1 MKLDDENLIMEST
14 AIDAKFYQN
23 LAANTSINSALERNN
38 LLDSYG
44 PYLAL
49 KNNQFCSLNEVVCD
63 DCTLKL
69 FDEFGAYPAKAYLN
83 TAILLI
89 RFLQTT
95 QFPNY
100 EIKIQ
105 HSVSDGVYGEFKDNS
120 EDINTKIE
128 KLEKAFEKLVAKD
141 LSINPEVIARTDAI
155 HYFKSQE
162 RKDTAQLLQYCSQD
176 FIVLYNLEGVKV
188 WTPFPVAS
196 RTGLINVYRFMSY
209 QDGFLL
215 RTPSPGDDTSL
226 QPFKTQDKLFNIFK
240 EFVRWGEI
248 LDLNSIY
255 DINQAIIQNKIS
267 EIIKISEALH
277 ERKIANIAAKI
288 KQEGKKL
295 IFIAGPSSSG
305 KTTFSKRLAI
315 QLRAMGFKS
324 IPISLDDYFKD
335 RGELRAE
342 QGEDMNFEVL
352 HALDI
357 ELLNEHLQKM
367 LNCEKLAIPAY
378 DFKTGKKIMDSREI
392 YPDDETFIILE
403 GLHGI
408 NPNLTPDISAKHKFK
423 IYVSALT
430 HLNFNHFNRIATH
443 EMRLIRRIVRDARYR
458 GYPADHTIK
467 LWGNVLEGE
476 KKYIF
481 KYQGN
486 ADVMFNSALV
496 YETSVLKNEAEKYLK
511 AVPLE
516 SESFPIANRL
526 VNILSYYLPAA
537 YKEIPPTSI
546 IREFVGGSSF
556 SF

>member
-1 MKLDDENLIMEST
+1 MEST
-14 AIDAKFYQN
+14 TIDANFYQDLSDNTTINRALEQKN
-23 LAANTSINSALERNN
+23 LA
-38 LLDSYG
+38 DSYG

-49 KNNQFCSLNEVVCD
+49 KNNQFCSLNEFLCG

-69 FDEFGAYPAKAYLN
+69 FNDFGAYPAKAYLN

-89 RFLQTT
+89 RYLQATKF
-95 QFPNY
+95 QDY

-105 HSVSDGVYGEFKDNS
+105 HSVSDGVYGEFRDNNKD
-120 EDINTKIE
+120 IKTKIE
-128 KLEKAFEKLVAKD
+128 KLEDAFENLVVKD
-141 LSINPEVIARTDAI
+141 LNIKPEVISRTDAI
-155 HYFKSQE
+155 HYFNGHN

-176 FIVLYNLEGVKV
+176 FIVLYNLDGIKV

-196 RTGLINVYRFMSY
+196 RTGLISVYRFMSY
-209 QDGFLL
+209 KDGFLL

-226 QPFKTQDKLFNIFK
+226 QRFKAQDKLFNIFK
-240 EFVRWGEI
+240 EFVSWGEI

-277 ERKIANIAAKI
+277 ERKIANIAEKI
-288 KQEGKKL
+288 RKEDKKL

-305 KTTFSKRLAI
+305 KTTFSKRLSI
-315 QLRAMGFKS
+315 QLRAMGYKS
-324 IPISLDDYFKD
+324 IPLSLDDYFKD
-335 RGELRAE
+335 RDELRAE
-342 QGEDMNFEVL
+342 QGDDMNFEVL
-352 HALDI
+352 NALDI
-357 ELLNEHLQKM
+357 ELLNDHLQKM
-367 LNCEKLAIPAY
+367 LNCEKLAIPSY
-378 DFKTGKKIMDSREI
+378 EFKTGKKIMDSREI
-392 YPDDETFIILE
+392 NPDDETFIILE

-408 NPNLTPDISAKHKFK
+408 NPDLTPEISAKHKFK

-481 KYQGN
+481 KFQGN

-526 VNILSYYLPAA
+526 VNILSYYLPASN
-537 YKEIPPTSI
+537 KEIPPTSI
-546 IREFVGGSSF
+546 IREFIGGSSF

>member
-1 MKLDDENLIMEST
+1 MIS
-14 AIDAKFYQN
+14 
-23 LAANTSINSALERNN
+23 
-38 LLDSYG
+38 
-44 PYLAL
+44 
-49 KNNQFCSLNEVVCD
+49 
-63 DCTLKL
+63 
-69 FDEFGAYPAKAYLN
+69 
-83 TAILLI
+83 
-89 RFLQTT
+89 
-95 QFPNY
+95 
-100 EIKIQ
+100 
-105 HSVSDGVYGEFKDNS
+105 
-120 EDINTKIE
+120 
-128 KLEKAFEKLVAKD
+128 
-141 LSINPEVIARTDAI
+141 RTDAI
-155 HYFKSQE
+155 HYFNGHN

-176 FIVLYNLEGVKV
+176 FIVLYNLDGIKV

-196 RTGLINVYRFMSY
+196 RTGLISVYRFMSY
-209 QDGFLL
+209 KDGFLL

-226 QPFKTQDKLFNIFK
+226 QRFKAQDKLFNIFK
-240 EFVRWGEI
+240 EFVSWGEI

-277 ERKIANIAAKI
+277 ERKIANIAEKI
-288 KQEGKKL
+288 RKEDKKL

-305 KTTFSKRLAI
+305 KTTFSKRLSI
-315 QLRAMGFKS
+315 QLRAMGYKS
-324 IPISLDDYFKD
+324 IPLSLDDYFKD
-335 RGELRAE
+335 RDELRAE
-342 QGEDMNFEVL
+342 QGDDMNFEVL
-352 HALDI
+352 NALDI
-357 ELLNEHLQKM
+357 ELLNDHLQKM
-367 LNCEKLAIPAY
+367 LNCEKLAIPSY

-392 YPDDETFIILE
+392 NPDDETFIILE

-408 NPNLTPDISAKHKFK
+408 NPDLTPEISAKHKFK

-481 KYQGN
+481 KFQGN

-526 VNILSYYLPAA
+526 VNILSYYLPASN
-537 YKEIPPTSI
+537 KEIPPTSI
-546 IREFVGGSSF
+546 IREFIGGSSF